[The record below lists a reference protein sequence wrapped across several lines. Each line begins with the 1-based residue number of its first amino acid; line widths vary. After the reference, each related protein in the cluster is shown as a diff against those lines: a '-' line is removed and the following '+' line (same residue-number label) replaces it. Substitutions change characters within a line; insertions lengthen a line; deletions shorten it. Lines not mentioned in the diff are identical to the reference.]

1 MLPQRI
7 EYLIFR
13 ISYSHGLDLL
23 FVEYMSCFSDIFV
36 KDLCSNLGLSNELL
50 SLFPCFPKIDLQ
62 EIN

>member
-36 KDLCSNLGLSNELL
+36 KELYSNLGLSNELL
-50 SLFPCFPKIDLQ
+50 SLFPKD
-62 EIN
+62 